1 MFVVMY
7 SVARR
12 SIELCMQIYVINA
25 GRVCIVNNEMFR
37 DNNEIFW
44 QADGP
49 FSKQNNKTRQ
59 WKCNILARIFVP
71 I

>member
-12 SIELCMQIYVINA
+12 SIELCIQIYVINA

-44 QADGP
+44 QAGGP

>member
-1 MFVVMY
+1 MFVVIY
-7 SVARR
+7 SVGRR

-25 GRVCIVNNEMFR
+25 SRVCIVNNEMFR

-44 QADGP
+44 QVGGP

-59 WKCNILARIFVP
+59 RKCNIFERIFVP